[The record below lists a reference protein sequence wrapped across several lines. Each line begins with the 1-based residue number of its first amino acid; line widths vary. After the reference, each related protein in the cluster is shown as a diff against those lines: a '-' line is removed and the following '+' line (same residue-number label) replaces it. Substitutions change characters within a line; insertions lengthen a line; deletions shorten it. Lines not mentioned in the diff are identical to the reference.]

1 LRRFTELIQQLETSN
16 KTNDKIAAL
25 VSYFSTADEKDK
37 PFVIAMFTGKK
48 PKRPVPTALIRAWAT
63 ELSDI
68 PAWLFAESYHSVGD
82 LSETIAL
89 VLPPATHTSDRKLH
103 EWINDLA
110 ALNGKSDEDK
120 KAFILHA
127 WDSLDTQERFIFN
140 KLISGNFRIGVS
152 NKMLVNAISK
162 QSDTDSNKIMHSIMG
177 KWSPGEITYDEL
189 IAGAHVNTDNS
200 WPYPFCLAYALETE
214 PASLGGTEEWQ
225 AEWKWD
231 GIRGQI
237 VKRNGE
243 LFIWSRG
250 EELVTD
256 QFPELHFLKDQ
267 LPDGTVIDG
276 EILSVKDG
284 QVQAFSILQQRLNR
298 KTINKSQLKDAPIG
312 FYIYDLLEYQGAD
325 IRTEPLSERRR
336 LLEEIVSQIS
346 SGTNTESSNSEI
358 NSDNS
363 IHSSSNSS
371 STVIGSRSSNAAVAI
386 LSPVIQFNNWE
397 QLAEIRQGSR
407 DNNSEGIMLK
417 KLSSFYHSGRKRGD
431 WWKWKINP
439 YTVDTVM
446 IYAQKGSGRRANHF
460 TDYTFAVRDGENLI
474 TIAKAYSGLTD
485 KEIKEVDSFVKKNA
499 IEKFG
504 PVRTVKPELVFEIAF
519 EGIAESKRHKAGL
532 ALRFPR
538 IARWRKDKVAA
549 EINTLE
555 DLRQLLAS
563 TL

>member
-1 LRRFTELIQQLETSN
+1 LKRFTELIQQLEMSN

-25 VSYFSTADEKDK
+25 VSYFSMADEKDK
-37 PFVIAMFTGKK
+37 PYVIAMFTGKR
-48 PKRPVPTALIRAWAT
+48 PRRPVTTALIKEWAI

-68 PAWLFAESYHSVGD
+68 PPWLFAESYHSVGD

-89 VLPPATHTSDRKLH
+89 VLPPARQTSDRKLH
-103 EWINDLA
+103 EWITDLA
-110 ALNGKSDEDK
+110 QLNGQEDAVK
-120 KAFILHA
+120 KEFILQA
-127 WDSLDTQERFIFN
+127 WDSLDNQERFIFN

-152 NKMLVNAISK
+152 NKMLVNAIAK

-189 IAGAHVNTDNS
+189 IEGIHVNTDNS
-200 WPYPFCLAYALETE
+200 WPYPFCLAYALDTE
-214 PASLGGTEEWQ
+214 PESLGETTAWQ

-256 QFPELHFLKDQ
+256 QFPELHFLKDE

-284 QVQAFSILQQRLNR
+284 NVQAFSILQQRLNR
-298 KTINKSQLKDAPIG
+298 KTIHKSQLKDAPVG
-312 FYIYDLLEYQGAD
+312 FFCYDILEAQGKD
-325 IRTEPLSERRR
+325 IRTAPLSERRKTLVELMSALTIR
-336 LLEEIVSQIS
+336 
-346 SGTNTESSNSEI
+346 
-358 NSDNS
+358 D
-363 IHSSSNSS
+363 
-371 STVIGSRSSNAAVAI
+371 VAI
-386 LSPVIQFNNWE
+386 LSPVISFNNWE
-397 QLAEIRQGSR
+397 ELAEIRKGSR

-417 KLSSFYHSGRKRGD
+417 KLSSLYHSGRKRGD

-460 TDYTFAVRDGENLI
+460 TDYTFAVRDGEQLI

-485 KEIKEVDSFVKKNA
+485 KEIKEVDSFVRKNA

-549 EINTLE
+549 EINTLD

>member
-1 LRRFTELIQQLETSN
+1 MKRFAALIAQLELSN

-25 VSYFSTADEKDK
+25 VSYFEEGDALDK
-37 PFVIAMFTGKK
+37 PYVIAMFTGKR
-48 PKRPVPTALIRAWAT
+48 PKRPVSTALVRAWAT
-63 ELSDI
+63 ELSAI
-68 PAWLFAESYHSVGD
+68 PPWLFAESYHSVGD

-89 VLPPATHTSDRKLH
+89 ILPPPSQLVERPLH
-103 EWINDLA
+103 QWITDLA
-110 ALNGKSDEDK
+110 QLNGKNDASK
-120 KAFILHA
+120 KDFILKA
-127 WDSLDTQERFIFN
+127 WDSLNTQERFIFN

-152 NKMLVNAISK
+152 NKMLVNALAR
-162 QSDTDSNKIMHSIMG
+162 QSHTESSKIMHSIMG
-177 KWSPGEITYDEL
+177 RWDPALISYEEL
-189 IAGAHVNTDNS
+189 VEGTHVNTDSS
-200 WPYPFCLAYALETE
+200 WPYPFCLAYALDSEPET
-214 PASLGGTEEWQ
+214 LGDTSAWQ

-256 QFPELHFLKDQ
+256 QFPELHFLNE
-267 LPDGTVIDG
+267 LLEDGTVLDG

-284 QVQAFSILQQRLNR
+284 KVQAFSILQQRLNR
-298 KTINKSQLKDAPIG
+298 KTINKSQLNDAPIG
-312 FYIYDLLEYQGAD
+312 FYTYDLLEHLGKDLRQQ
-325 IRTEPLSERRR
+325 PLRQRRN
-336 LLEEIVSQIS
+336 LLEQVIS
-346 SGTNTESSNSEI
+346 NLQ
-358 NSDNS
+358 DQQ
-363 IHSSSNSS
+363 
-371 STVIGSRSSNAAVAI
+371 TVI
-386 LSPVIQFNNWE
+386 LSPVIDFDSWE
-397 QLAEIRQGSR
+397 LLADLRLGSR
-407 DNNSEGIMLK
+407 DINSEGIMLK
-417 KLSSFYHSGRKRGD
+417 KLDSMYHSGRKRGD

-446 IYAQKGSGRRANHF
+446 IYAQKGSGRRASFF
-460 TDYTFAVRDGENLI
+460 TDYTFAVRDGDKLI

-538 IARWRKDKVAA
+538 IARWRKDKKAD

-555 DLRQLLAS
+555 DLRQLLEA

>member
-1 LRRFTELIQQLETSN
+1 LKRFAQLIAQLETSN

-25 VSYFSTADEKDK
+25 VSYFSTADEQDK
-37 PFVIAMFTGKK
+37 PYVVAMFTGKR
-48 PKRPVPTALIRAWAT
+48 PRRPVNTALIRLWAT
-63 ELSDI
+63 VLSGI
-68 PAWLFAESYHSVGD
+68 PPWLFAESYHSVGD

-89 VLPPATHTSDRKLH
+89 VLPPASRNTDRKLH
-103 EWINDLA
+103 EWIGDLA
-110 ALNGKSDEDK
+110 MIATKDDEAK
-120 KAFILHA
+120 KEFILNA

-177 KWSPGEITYDEL
+177 KWKPGEITYKEL
-189 IAGAHVNTDNS
+189 IEGAHVNTDNS
-200 WPYPFCLAYALETE
+200 WPYPFCLAYALEVE
-214 PASLGGTEEWQ
+214 PSSLGGTEEWQ

-256 QFPELHFLKDQ
+256 QFPELHFLKDEI
-267 LPDGTVIDG
+267 PDGTVIDG

-284 QVQAFSILQQRLNR
+284 AVQAFSILQQRLNR
-298 KTINKSQLKDAPIG
+298 KTINKAQLKDAPIG
-312 FYIYDLLEYQGAD
+312 FYIYDLLEFEGTD

-336 LLEEIVSQIS
+336 LLEELVS
-346 SGTNTESSNSEI
+346 TF
-358 NSDNS
+358 SD
-363 IHSSSNSS
+363 HQ
-371 STVIGSRSSNAAVAI
+371 VAI
-386 LSPVIQFNNWE
+386 LSPVVAFNDWDE
-397 QLAEIRQGSR
+397 LAEIRKGSR
-407 DNNSEGIMLK
+407 ENNSEGLMLK

-460 TDYTFAVRDGENLI
+460 TDYTFAVRDGEQLI
-474 TIAKAYSGLTD
+474 TVAKAYSGLTD
-485 KEIKEVDSFVKKNA
+485 KEIKEVDAFVKKNA

-538 IARWRKDKVAA
+538 IARWRKDKKAA

-563 TL
+563 TLL

>member
-1 LRRFTELIQQLETSN
+1 MKRFSQLIQELELSN

-25 VSYFSTADEKDK
+25 VSYFTEADDRDK
-37 PFVIAMFTGKK
+37 PYVIAMFTGKK
-48 PKRPVPTALIRAWAT
+48 PKRPITTALIKQWAI
-63 ELSDI
+63 ELSGI
-68 PAWLFAESYHSVGD
+68 PDWLFAESYSSVGD

-89 VLPPATHTSDRKLH
+89 VLPPAENAVDKPLH
-103 EWINDLA
+103 QWIAELA
-110 ALNGKSDEDK
+110 QLQGKTDEEK
-120 KAFILHA
+120 KAYILEA
-127 WDSLDTQERFIFN
+127 WNSLNTQERFIFN

-152 NKMLVNAISK
+152 NKMLVNAIAKHSEE
-162 QSDTDSNKIMHSIMG
+162 DSSKIMHSIMG
-177 KWSPGEITYDEL
+177 KWQSNEITYKEL

-214 PASLGGTEEWQ
+214 SQNLGDTNAWQ

-256 QFPELHFLKDQ
+256 QFPELHFLKDE
-267 LPDGTVIDG
+267 LPDGTVLDG
-276 EILSVKDG
+276 EILSIKDG
-284 QVQAFSILQQRLNR
+284 KVQSFSTLQQRLNR
-298 KTINKSQLKDAPIG
+298 KTINKSQLSDAPIG
-312 FYIYDLLEYQGAD
+312 FYTYDILEFEGND
-325 IRTEPLSERRR
+325 IRQEPLSARRKI
-336 LLEEIVSQIS
+336 LVDV
-346 SGTNTESSNSEI
+346 I
-358 NSDNS
+358 NQL
-363 IHSSSNSS
+363 
-371 STVIGSRSSNAAVAI
+371 STKNIAL
-386 LSPVIQFNNWE
+386 LSPVIEFKNWE
-397 QLAEIRQGSR
+397 ELATIRETAR
-407 DNNSEGIMLK
+407 ELNSEGLMLK
-417 KLSSFYHSGRKRGD
+417 KLDSVFHTGRKRGD

-446 IYAQKGSGRRANHF
+446 IYAQKGSGRRANF
-460 TDYTFAVRDGENLI
+460 YTDYTFAVRDGEQLI

-485 KEIKEVDSFVKKNA
+485 KEIKEVNSFVNKNA

-538 IARWRKDKVAA
+538 IARWRKDKKAD
-549 EINTLE
+549 EINTLD
-555 DLRQLLAS
+555 DLRQLLIAS
-563 TL
+563 Q

>member
-1 LRRFTELIQQLETSN
+1 MRRFTQLIQQLETSN

-37 PFVIAMFTGKK
+37 PYVIAMFTGKK
-48 PKRPVPTALIRAWAT
+48 PKRPVPTALIRQWAT
-63 ELSDI
+63 ELSEI

-89 VLPPATHTSDRKLH
+89 VLPPARHTTDRKLH

-110 ALNGKSDEDK
+110 ALNGKSDEQK
-120 KAFILHA
+120 KEFILYA
-127 WDSLDTQERFIFN
+127 WDNLDTQERFIFN

-177 KWSPGEITYDEL
+177 KWNPGEITYDEL
-189 IAGAHVNTDNS
+189 IAGSHVNTDNS
-200 WPYPFCLAYALETE
+200 WPYPFCLAYALEAE
-214 PASLGGTEEWQ
+214 PASLGGTDEWQ

-256 QFPELHFLKDQ
+256 QFPELHFLREE

-298 KTINKSQLKDAPIG
+298 KTINKSQLNDAPIG
-312 FYIYDLLEYQGAD
+312 FYIYDLLEFETKD
-325 IRTEPLSERRR
+325 IRTAPLSERRS
-336 LLEEIVSQIS
+336 LLEDIVAGIITP
-346 SGTNTESSNSEI
+346 G
-358 NSDNS
+358 
-363 IHSSSNSS
+363 
-371 STVIGSRSSNAAVAI
+371 VAI
-386 LSPVIQFNNWE
+386 LSPVIQFSNWE

-474 TIAKAYSGLTD
+474 TVAKAYSGLTD

-549 EINTLE
+549 EINTLD

>member
-1 LRRFTELIQQLETSN
+1 MRRFTELIQQLEMSN

-25 VSYFSTADEKDK
+25 VSYFNEADDLDK

-48 PKRPVPTALIRAWAT
+48 PRRPVNTALIRQWAT
-63 ELSDI
+63 ELSGI
-68 PAWLFAESYHSVGD
+68 PDWLFAESYHSVGD

-89 VLPPATHTSDRKLH
+89 VLPPAEHVTNRKLH

-110 ALNGKSDEDK
+110 SLYSENESEK
-120 KAFILHA
+120 KAFILNA
-127 WDSLDTQERFIFN
+127 WNSLDTQERFIFN

-152 NKMLVNAISK
+152 NKMLVNALAK
-162 QSDTDSNKIMHSIMG
+162 QSDTEANKIMHSIMG
-177 KWSPGEITYDEL
+177 KWEPREITYQDL
-189 IAGAHVNTDNS
+189 VGGAHVNTDSS
-200 WPYPFCLAYALETE
+200 WPYPFCLAYALEME
-214 PASLGGTEEWQ
+214 PASLGQPAEWQ

-250 EELVTD
+250 EELVTA
-256 QFPELHFLKDQ
+256 QFPELHFLVEE
-267 LPDGTVIDG
+267 LEDGTVLDG

-284 QVQAFSILQQRLNR
+284 NVQAFSILQQRLNR
-298 KTINKSQLKDAPIG
+298 KTINKSQLNDAPIG
-312 FYIYDLLEYQGAD
+312 FYAYDILEYQGNDLREETMAA
-325 IRTEPLSERRR
+325 RREI
-336 LLEEIVSQIS
+336 LEQVVEQIGVKDVIV
-346 SGTNTESSNSEI
+346 
-358 NSDNS
+358 
-363 IHSSSNSS
+363 
-371 STVIGSRSSNAAVAI
+371 
-386 LSPVIQFNNWE
+386 LSPIVKFDSWE
-397 QLAEIRQGSR
+397 QLAEMRQGAR
-407 DNNSEGIMLK
+407 ELNSEGLMLK
-417 KLSSFYHSGRKRGD
+417 KLESLYHAGRKRGD

-446 IYAQKGSGRRANHF
+446 IYAQKGSGRRANFF
-460 TDYTFAVRDGENLI
+460 TDYTFAVRDGDKLI

-485 KEIKEVDSFVKKNA
+485 KEIKEVNSFVVKNA
-499 IEKFG
+499 VEKFG

-538 IARWRKDKVAA
+538 IARWRKDKKAD
-549 EINTLE
+549 EINTLD

-563 TL
+563 TLVNS

>member
-1 LRRFTELIQQLETSN
+1 MKRFTELIQQLETSN

-25 VSYFSTADEKDK
+25 VSYFSTADERDK
-37 PFVIAMFTGKK
+37 PYVIAMFTGKK
-48 PKRPVPTALIRAWAT
+48 PKRPVNTALIREWAT
-63 ELSDI
+63 ELSEI

-89 VLPPATHTSDRKLH
+89 VLPPPAHTSNRKLH
-103 EWINDLA
+103 EWITDLA
-110 ALNGKSDEDK
+110 AINGKDDAAK
-120 KAFILHA
+120 KEFILWA
-127 WDSLDTQERFIFN
+127 WDNLDTQERFIFN

-177 KWSPGEITYDEL
+177 KWNPGEITYEEL

-200 WPYPFCLAYALETE
+200 WPYPFCLAYALEAE
-214 PASLGGTEEWQ
+214 PETLGGTEEWQ

-256 QFPELHFLKDQ
+256 QFPELHFLKDE
-267 LPDGTVIDG
+267 LPDGTVLDG

-312 FYIYDLLEYQGAD
+312 FFIYDLLEYQGQD

-336 LLEEIVSQIS
+336 LLVDMIGKVSANEI
-346 SGTNTESSNSEI
+346 
-358 NSDNS
+358 
-363 IHSSSNSS
+363 
-371 STVIGSRSSNAAVAI
+371 AI
-386 LSPVIQFNNWE
+386 LSPVIDFTDWDE
-397 QLAEIRQGSR
+397 LAEIRKGSR
-407 DNNSEGIMLK
+407 ENNSEGIMLK
-417 KLSSFYHSGRKRGD
+417 KLSSLYHSGRKRGD

-439 YTVDTVM
+439 YTVDAVM

-485 KEIKEVDSFVKKNA
+485 KEIKEVDTFVKKNA

-538 IARWRKDKVAA
+538 IARWRKDKKAA

>member
-1 LRRFTELIQQLETSN
+1 MKRFSQLIQELELSN

-25 VSYFSTADEKDK
+25 VSYFTEADDRDK
-37 PFVIAMFTGKK
+37 PYVIAMFTGKK
-48 PKRPVPTALIRAWAT
+48 PKRPITTALIKQWAI

-68 PAWLFAESYHSVGD
+68 PDWLFAESYSSVGD

-89 VLPPATHTSDRKLH
+89 VLPPAENAVDKPLH
-103 EWINDLA
+103 QWIAELA
-110 ALNGKSDEDK
+110 QLQGKTDEEK
-120 KAFILHA
+120 KAYILEA
-127 WDSLDTQERFIFN
+127 WNSLHTQERFIFN

-152 NKMLVNAISK
+152 NKILVNAIAKHSEE
-162 QSDTDSNKIMHSIMG
+162 DSSKIMHSIMG
-177 KWSPGEITYDEL
+177 KWQSNEITYKEL
-189 IAGAHVNTDNS
+189 IAGEHVNTDNS

-214 PASLGGTEEWQ
+214 PQNLGDTNAWQ

-256 QFPELHFLKDQ
+256 QFPELHFLKDE
-267 LPDGTVIDG
+267 LPDGTVLDG
-276 EILSVKDG
+276 EILSIKDG
-284 QVQAFSILQQRLNR
+284 KVQSFSTLQQRLNR
-298 KTINKSQLKDAPIG
+298 KTINKSQLSDAPIG
-312 FYIYDLLEYQGAD
+312 FYTYDILEFEGND
-325 IRTEPLSERRR
+325 IRQEPLSARRKI
-336 LLEEIVSQIS
+336 LV
-346 SGTNTESSNSEI
+346 
-358 NSDNS
+358 D
-363 IHSSSNSS
+363 
-371 STVIGSRSSNAAVAI
+371 VIDQLATKNIAL
-386 LSPVIQFNNWE
+386 LSPVIEFKNWE
-397 QLAEIRQGSR
+397 ELATIRETAR
-407 DNNSEGIMLK
+407 ELNSEGLMLK
-417 KLSSFYHSGRKRGD
+417 KLDSVFHTGRKRGD

-446 IYAQKGSGRRANHF
+446 IYAQKGSGRRANF
-460 TDYTFAVRDGENLI
+460 YTDYTFAVRDGEQLI

-485 KEIKEVDSFVKKNA
+485 KEIKEVNSFVNKNA

-538 IARWRKDKVAA
+538 IARWRKDKKAD
-549 EINTLE
+549 EINTLD
-555 DLRQLLAS
+555 DLKQLLIAS
-563 TL
+563 Q

>member
-1 LRRFTELIQQLETSN
+1 LKRFTELIQQLEMSN

-25 VSYFSTADEKDK
+25 VSYFSTADERDK
-37 PFVIAMFTGKK
+37 PYVIAMFTGKK
-48 PKRPVPTALIRAWAT
+48 PKRPVPTALIRQWAT
-63 ELSDI
+63 ELSEI

-89 VLPPATHTSDRKLH
+89 VIPPPLHSSDRKLH
-103 EWINDLA
+103 EWITDLA
-110 ALNGKSDEDK
+110 ALNGQSDEQK
-120 KAFILHA
+120 KKFILWA
-127 WDSLDTQERFIFN
+127 WDNLDTQERFIFN

-152 NKMLVNAISK
+152 NKMLVNALAK

-177 KWSPGEITYDEL
+177 NWNPGEITYQEL

-214 PASLGGTEEWQ
+214 PENLGATSEWQ

-256 QFPELHFLKDQ
+256 QFPELHFLKDS

-298 KTINKSQLKDAPIG
+298 KTISKSQLNDAPIG
-312 FYIYDLLEYQGAD
+312 FFIYDLLEFEAQD
-325 IRTEPLSERRR
+325 IRSSPLSERRAI
-336 LLEEIVSQIS
+336 LVDLYHKLENTAIV
-346 SGTNTESSNSEI
+346 
-358 NSDNS
+358 
-363 IHSSSNSS
+363 
-371 STVIGSRSSNAAVAI
+371 I
-386 LSPVIQFNNWE
+386 LSPVIEFDCWE
-397 QLAEIRQGSR
+397 SLAEIRQGSR

-417 KLSSFYHSGRKRGD
+417 KLSSLYHSGRKRGD

-485 KEIKEVDSFVKKNA
+485 KEIKEVDFFVKKNA

-538 IARWRKDKVAA
+538 IARWRKDKKAA